1 MELDSI
7 KADKVLDTRGLS
19 CPMPILK
26 TKKELKNMNTGEIL
40 EILGTDPGSK
50 NDFPAYAS
58 KAGDEFL
65 GLMDVPEGFTRY
77 FIRKGT

>member
-1 MELDSI
+1 MELNSI

-26 TKKELKNMNTGEIL
+26 TKKELKNMSTGEIL

-50 NDFPAYAS
+50 NDFPAYAN

-77 FIRKGT
+77 FIKKG